1 MTTWGEYLCR
11 GAQGGTLFEENKP
24 YFDPTMYAKGVNAPF
39 LNIERKDPSTV
50 AADYTGRFENKERDI
65 ARAETEIVDMLK
77 LHGLH
82 SGATVVDFGSG
93 TGLFLSGLSRAVAP
107 AGKVLATEISAVF
120 RNHLINRILPDDVMR
135 NTVKVIFNPDGRDPL
150 LSPGYDLQVDLVFV
164 CDVYHHLEYPLSV
177 MRNLR
182 KCLKPSGRLVLIDFH
197 RDTAIHTSHPDDPEW
212 ILKHVRAGQEVFRQE
227 ILSCGFE
234 LVAEPPCPF
243 LPENYVMV
251 FKTVSAEAWARTVG
265 TGWGTSSKK

>member
-1 MTTWGEYLCR
+1 
-11 GAQGGTLFEENKP
+11 
-24 YFDPTMYAKGVNAPF
+24 MYAKGVNAPF
-39 LNIERKDPSTV
+39 LNIESKDPSTV
-50 AADYTGRFENKERDI
+50 ASDYTGRFENKERDI
-65 ARAETEIVDMLK
+65 ARAETEIIEMLK
-77 LHGLH
+77 LYGLH

-93 TGLFLSGLSRAVAP
+93 TGLFLQGLSRAVAP
-107 AGKVLATEISAVF
+107 GGRVLATEKSAVF

-135 NTVKVIFNPDGRDPL
+135 EAVKVIFNPDGRDPL
-150 LSPGYDLQVDLVFV
+150 LSPGYDGAVDLVFV

-197 RDTAIHTSHPDDPEW
+197 RDTAIHKSHPEDPEW

-251 FKTVSAEAWARTVG
+251 FQPVSAEVWARTVG
-265 TGWGTSSKK
+265 TGWGTSKK